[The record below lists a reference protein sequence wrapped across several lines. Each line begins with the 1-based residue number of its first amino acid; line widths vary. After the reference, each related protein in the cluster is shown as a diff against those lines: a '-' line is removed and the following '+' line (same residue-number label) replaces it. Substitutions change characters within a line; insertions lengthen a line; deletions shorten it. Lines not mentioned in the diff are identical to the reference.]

1 MNTNEFE
8 RFQRKVEER
17 LREIVSEMWNIT
29 TELNGNGEL
38 IERAV
43 MKDKP
48 KEVIKGELGVYQMNL
63 N

>member
-1 MNTNEFE
+1 M
-8 RFQRKVEER
+8 VEEK
-17 LREIVSEMWNIT
+17 LRQIVSEMWNIT

-43 MKDKP
+43 MKGKP
-48 KEVIKGELGVYQMNL
+48 KEVIKGQYRVYDLNL